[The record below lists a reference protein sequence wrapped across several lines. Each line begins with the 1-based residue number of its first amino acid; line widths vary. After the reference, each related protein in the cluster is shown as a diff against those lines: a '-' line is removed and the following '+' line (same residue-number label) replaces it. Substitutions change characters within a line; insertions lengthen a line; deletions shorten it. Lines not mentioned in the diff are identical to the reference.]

1 MPLVMNMPKIGVN
14 MTEVKVV
21 EWIAKIGDMIKE
33 GDPLFTAETD
43 KVLQEIPSTVSGI
56 LAKIIAREGTTVK
69 LKDPVAVFLEEGEEI
84 SEEVSFEQGGSLE
97 AIEPAQGIA
106 PAKANESIKI
116 EESLSNRVRISPLA
130 RAIASE
136 MGIDIRLV
144 NPGQPGERI
153 TKADVLRAAE
163 AGFGVTGAS
172 KKSSAVDTI
181 SYSGTRQT
189 IGSRMLDSV
198 QTKPSVPLTLSVDV
212 TNLTEWRKSLQ
223 SDGYKVSYNDL
234 LVYITA
240 RTLKK
245 YPYMNTRLNDKV
257 IELLEDV
264 NIGVAVDAANGLVVP
279 VIREADKKTIQQIS
293 DDFQAKLNRINTGQ
307 MVLEDISGGTFTI
320 TNLGMFEVEQFSP
333 IINPPECAILA
344 VGSIIRQPLVIDDQD
359 TIQVRPIMKLTLVF
373 DHRLVDGGPA
383 ARFLQQIKKYIEM
396 PLKLLNN

>member
-21 EWIAKIGDMIKE
+21 EWIAKIGDMVKE

-56 LAKIIAREGTTVK
+56 LSKIIALEGTTIK

-84 SEEVSFEQGGSLE
+84 SEEVSFEQSESLE
-97 AIEPAQGIA
+97 VIEPAQSVN
-106 PAKANESIKI
+106 PAKVNESSKI
-116 EESLSNRVRISPLA
+116 GKPSPGRVRISPLA
-130 RAIASE
+130 KVIASE
-136 MGIDIRLV
+136 MGIDLQLIKP
-144 NPGQPGERI
+144 NQPGERI
-153 TKADVLRAAE
+153 TKADVLKAA
-163 AGFGVTGAS
+163 AVGFGVTGDNTKA
-172 KKSSAVDTI
+172 SAVDTI

-212 TNLTEWRKSLQ
+212 TNLVEWRKGLQ
-223 SDGYKVSYNDL
+223 SDGYVVSYNDL

-240 RTLKK
+240 RALKK
-245 YPYMNTRLNDKV
+245 FSNINSRLNDQV
-257 IELLEDV
+257 IELLQDV

-293 DDFQAKLNRINTGQ
+293 EDFQAKLSRINTGQ

-320 TNLGMFEVEQFSP
+320 TNLGMFEIEQFSP

-344 VGSIIRQPLVIDDQD
+344 VGSIVRQPVVIDDHD
-359 TIQVRPIMKLTLVF
+359 TIQVRPVMKLTLVF

-383 ARFLQQIKKYIEM
+383 AKFLQQLKKYVEM
-396 PLKLLNN
+396 PFKLLN